1 MTERVDF
8 YILKSAAAKPRLAF
22 ACRLIEKAYLRDMRV
37 LVVNDTL
44 TDAQAI
50 DELLWTFGEHSFVPH
65 AICADENSPD
75 PVTPV
80 QLTVLP
86 APTASAAPA
95 DTATPPDTTA
105 PAASATPAAF
115 TTPSTSHTPALP
127 FADLLVNLSA
137 RLPEHWERYPRVAE
151 IVDADEQRRRLGRE
165 RFKAYRDLKV
175 ALETHQHG
183 DSTDA

>member
-8 YILKSAAAKPRLAF
+8 YILKSAADKPRLTF

-44 TDAQAI
+44 SDAQAI
-50 DELLWTFGEHSFVPH
+50 DDLLWTFGEHSFVPH
-65 AICADENSPD
+65 TICADPRSPD
-75 PVTPV
+75 PATPV

-86 APTASAAPA
+86 APPV
-95 DTATPPDTTA
+95 
-105 PAASATPAAF
+105 SATPAASAMP
-115 TTPSTSHTPALP
+115 TASAMPPPSATPALP
-127 FADLLVNLSA
+127 PADLLVNLSA
-137 RLPEHWERYPRVAE
+137 RLPEHWERHPRVAE

-165 RFKAYRDLKV
+165 RFKVYRDQKV

-183 DSTDA
+183 DGADA

>member
-8 YILKSAAAKPRLAF
+8 YILKSAAAKPRLTF

-44 TDAQAI
+44 SDAQAI
-50 DELLWTFGEHSFVPH
+50 DDLLWTFGEHSFVPH
-65 AICADENSPD
+65 TICADPSSPD
-75 PVTPV
+75 PATPV

-86 APTASAAPA
+86 VSAAPA
-95 DTATPPDTTA
+95 AFAMPTP
-105 PAASATPAAF
+105 SATPA
-115 TTPSTSHTPALP
+115 LP
-127 FADLLVNLSA
+127 PADLLVNLSA
-137 RLPEHWERYPRVAE
+137 RLPEHWERHPRVAE

-165 RFKAYRDLKV
+165 RFKVYRDQKV

-183 DSTDA
+183 DGADA

>member
-8 YILKSAAAKPRLAF
+8 YILKSAAAKPRLTF
-22 ACRLIEKAYLRDMRV
+22 ACRLIEKAYLRDLRV

-44 TDAQAI
+44 TDARTL

-65 AICADENSPD
+65 TLCADGNSPD
-75 PVTPV
+75 PAAPV

-86 APTASAAPA
+86 APPADGSPADSRAPA
-95 DTATPPDTTA
+95 DSRPPDAFIA
-105 PAASATPAAF
+105 PNTPNR
-115 TTPSTSHTPALP
+115 PC
-127 FADLLVNLSA
+127 ADLLVNLSA
-137 RLPEHWERYPRVAE
+137 GLPEHWELYPRVAE

-165 RFKAYRDLKV
+165 RFKAYRDRKV

-183 DSTDA
+183 ESADA

>member
-8 YILKSAAAKPRLAF
+8 YILNSAAAKPRLAF

-44 TDAQAI
+44 TDARAI

-75 PVTPV
+75 PATPV
-80 QLTVLP
+80 QLTVL
-86 APTASAAPA
+86 AAPA
-95 DTATPPDTTA
+95 TSVTPAD
-105 PAASATPAAF
+105 SVTPAAF
-115 TTPSTSHTPALP
+115 TTPSTAHTPALP
-127 FADLLVNLSA
+127 PADLLVNLSA

-165 RFKAYRDLKV
+165 RFKAYRDSKV

-183 DSTDA
+183 DGADA